1 MGHVVQRVVAPLPT
15 ISPLG
20 SGHTLS
26 AEQSEALRRNKVLP
40 GGRNSDTF
48 QVEVLMLHS
57 NS

>member
-20 SGHTLS
+20 SGHRS